1 MEGRGWG
8 VCVCVCVC
16 VCVGGGGLP
25 LEPVFRGL
33 LVRLISKLSVILL
46 LIGVSNQ
53 QLLFSSMI
61 VFSSRLS
68 ASFTAHTIV
77 YVT

>member
-8 VCVCVCVC
+8 VCVC

-68 ASFTAHTIV
+68 ASFTAYTIV

>member
-8 VCVCVCVC
+8 VC

-33 LVRLISKLSVILL
+33 RVRLISKLSVILL

-68 ASFTAHTIV
+68 ASFTAYTIV

>member
-1 MEGRGWG
+1 MG
-8 VCVCVCVC
+8 CVCVCVC
-16 VCVGGGGLP
+16 GGGGGGGGVP
-25 LEPVFRGL
+25 LEPFFRGL
-33 LVRLISKLSVILL
+33 RVRLISKLSVILL
-46 LIGVSNQ
+46 LIGVSNH

-68 ASFTAHTIV
+68 ASFTAYTIV

>member
-1 MEGRGWG
+1 MC

-16 VCVGGGGLP
+16 VCGGGGGGGGGPP
-25 LEPVFRGL
+25 LEPFFRGL
-33 LVRLISKLSVILL
+33 RVRLIRKLSVILL

-68 ASFTAHTIV
+68 ASFTAYTIV

>member
-8 VCVCVCVC
+8 VCVCVCV
-16 VCVGGGGLP
+16 GGGGVP

-68 ASFTAHTIV
+68 ASFTAYTIV

>member
-8 VCVCVCVC
+8 VCVCVC
-16 VCVGGGGLP
+16 GGGGVP
-25 LEPVFRGL
+25 LEPVFWGL
-33 LVRLISKLSVILL
+33 RVRLISKLSVILL

-68 ASFTAHTIV
+68 ASFTAYTIV

>member
-8 VCVCVCVC
+8 VCVCVWG
-16 VCVGGGGLP
+16 GGGGLP

-33 LVRLISKLSVILL
+33 RVRLISKLSVILL

-68 ASFTAHTIV
+68 ASFTAYTIV

>member
-16 VCVGGGGLP
+16 GGGGGLP

-68 ASFTAHTIV
+68 ASFTAYTIV